1 MLFYF
6 TGSGNSL
13 YVARQLD
20 TEIYSIPQ
28 VLKQDNLVFESE
40 KIGVVFPTYAGQTP
54 KMVAEF
60 LEKATFNTDYLYL
73 VATYG
78 KDDTVVAERT
88 AAILK
93 EQGKEVA
100 YANSVLMVD
109 NYLPSFDMSEQ
120 KAIDKNVDGQIA
132 AIVEDIKNRKHFIKE
147 ADQGQR
153 DFFASATKIFAENP
167 NLINGDQITMTDK
180 CIGCGICAQVCPMGI
195 IYVEDKVA
203 KRKTNVC
210 QFCLACAHACPQ
222 KAIITKVKDANPNER
237 YRHEKVTLVDII
249 NSNKQI

>member
-20 TEIYSIPQ
+20 SELVSIP
-28 VLKQDNLVFESE
+28 KIINNENLVFEAE

-54 KMVAEF
+54 KMVMEF
-60 LEKATFNTDYLYL
+60 LKKATFNTTYLYL

-78 KDDTVVAERT
+78 KDDTVIAERT
-88 AAILK
+88 TAILK
-93 EQGKEVA
+93 EMGKEVA
-100 YANSVLMVD
+100 YANTVLMVD
-109 NYLPSFDMSEQ
+109 NYLPSFDMREQ
-120 KAIDKNVDGQIA
+120 EAIDKNIDGQIA
-132 AIVEDIKNRKHFIKE
+132 VIVEDIKNKKHFIKE

-167 NLINGDQITMTDK
+167 NLINGDQITVKDN
-180 CIGCGICAQVCPMGI
+180 CIGCGICTQVCPLGRFSI
-195 IYVEDKVA
+195 VDGKAVRNLNTCE
-203 KRKTNVC
+203 
-210 QFCLACAHACPQ
+210 FCLACAHACPQ
-222 KAIITKVKDANPNER
+222 KAITCKVRDFNPNER
-237 YRHEKVTLVDII
+237 FRNEHVTLVDII